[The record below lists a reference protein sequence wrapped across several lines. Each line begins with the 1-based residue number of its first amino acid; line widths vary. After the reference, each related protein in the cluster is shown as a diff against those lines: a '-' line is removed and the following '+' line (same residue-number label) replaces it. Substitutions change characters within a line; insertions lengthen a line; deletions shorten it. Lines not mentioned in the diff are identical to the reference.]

1 MGNAAPHYMHRTF
14 SAYSA
19 SAGESVGE
27 SKNPPAVSI
36 AFGVAGR
43 SSNTILQFLGDVFWL
58 YAVHR

>member
-1 MGNAAPHYMHRTF
+1 MHRTF

-36 AFGVAGR
+36 AAAFGVAGR